1 MYDIMPMAFRAAT
14 QQEIRDQN
22 SRTATPAERLELARG
37 YEDAG
42 YIPIVEPHGIGAT
55 NA

>member
-22 SRTATPAERLELARG
+22 SRTATPAERLELARQYEREG
-37 YEDAG
+37 YT
-42 YIPIVEPHGIGAT
+42 PIVEPYGMEAQ
-55 NA
+55 